1 MPKIL
6 GIILCMCFIW
16 SETCYAIQFSQP
28 LKIGTIDFKQG
39 GGVSISGAASNS
51 VQFFPG
57 FRRRYVKDDTFGDEK
72 GIAHF
77 GEGTDDLYLYYNT
90 EKCLNIGGNALNNTI
105 SEDIWDS
112 DIYQIQYSKT
122 SSVYPI
128 YDMKHNH
135 IGNET
140 RFETR
145 SVYSIYNMKADYII
159 IGREINSFSRQ
170 FVKYIDTK
178 EITKRYFGEN
188 THVIYKNLST
198 QGDTIIIDYYSSGT
212 KGKFYFK
219 WDDKAQWF
227 SVKQV
232 IN

>member
-1 MPKIL
+1 MYLLVERLLIA
-6 GIILCMCFIW
+6 C
-16 SETCYAIQFSQP
+16 
-28 LKIGTIDFKQG
+28 
-39 GGVSISGAASNS
+39 N
-51 VQFFPG
+51 FFPG

-77 GEGTDDLYLYYNT
+77 GEGTDDLYLYYNM

-105 SEDIWDS
+105 SEDIWGS

-178 EITKRYFGEN
+178 EITKRYFSEKSY
-188 THVIYKNLST
+188 VIYKNIST
-198 QGDTIIIDYYSSGT
+198 QGDSLTIEYQYYGD
-212 KGKFYFK
+212 KQIVEGEFYFK
-219 WDDKAQWF
+219 WDNNAQWF
-227 SVKQV
+227 SVKQGSEKV
-232 IN
+232 VRS